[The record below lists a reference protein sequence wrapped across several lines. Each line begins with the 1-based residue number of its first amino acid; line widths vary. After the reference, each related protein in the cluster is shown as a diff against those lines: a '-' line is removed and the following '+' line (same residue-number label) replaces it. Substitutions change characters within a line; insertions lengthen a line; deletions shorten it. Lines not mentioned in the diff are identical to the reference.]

1 MVNRSSIRWL
11 PPYVPR
17 KLSRIPWNSSR
28 LTSHCPARTNRFCQF
43 CCKTTDC
50 QAVTFHLDL
59 LEVISGRLLELQSS
73 VNSGTLH
80 HAARRFHKLYFN
92 AKGFPNYSLRGA
104 SSLDDDNHASTLL
117 AHAFC
122 AGWRHISASKCQPK
136 IINCHDRKKS
146 ESGKLSKRGTP
157 VMTPWC
163 NLSALEENVPWKIP
177 HAIKTGLQMQR
188 LWSARRSLSLRRIPP
203 GNGATD

>member
-11 PPYVPR
+11 PPHVPR
-17 KLSRIPWNSSR
+17 KVSRIPWNSSR
-28 LTSHCPARTNRFCQF
+28 LTSHCRA
-43 CCKTTDC
+43 KTTDC

-104 SSLDDDNHASTLL
+104 SSLDDDNHASMLL
-117 AHAFC
+117 ACAFC
-122 AGWRHISASKCQPK
+122 AGWRRISASKCQL
-136 IINCHDRKKS
+136 NQLTATTGRKVKA
-146 ESGKLSKRGTP
+146 ESFL
-157 VMTPWC
+157 
-163 NLSALEENVPWKIP
+163 NLKHL
-177 HAIKTGLQMQR
+177 
-188 LWSARRSLSLRRIPP
+188 
-203 GNGATD
+203 